1 MKVRSFQGIWIP
13 KDLWFTK
20 ELSIME
26 KLFLIEINSLDNE
39 DGCWA
44 SNSYF
49 ADFFDLS
56 KSRCSEIIKSLIDK
70 KMILANYE
78 IQKSG
83 VKKRYLKVVS
93 GVFGKPNEGIRKTE
107 EGYSENRQRYSE
119 KAIYNNTIINTR
131 ERGETP
137 LAFLQKNS
145 PSMYENLLMKYRSQI
160 KDFDHAINQANLKI
174 ESEDLEWTSKKIYA
188 RFQYFLNNWKYNE
201 NKYSNH
207 AETNTEIVLPQSK
220 KL

>member
-145 PSMYENLLMKYRSQI
+145 PSMYESLLMKYRSQI
-160 KDFDHAINQANLKI
+160 QDFNHAIDQANLKI
-174 ESEDLEWTSKKIYA
+174 ESEDLEWTTKKIYA
-188 RFQYFLNNWKYNE
+188 RFQYFLNNWKRNE
-201 NKYSNH
+201 NKFSQP
-207 AETNTEIVLPQSK
+207 TESQRKNYKQVRF
-220 KL
+220 

>member
-93 GVFGKPNEGIRKTE
+93 GVFGKPKEGIRKTE

-145 PSMYENLLMKYRSQI
+145 PSMYESLLMKYRSQI
-160 KDFDHAINQANLKI
+160 QDFNHAIEQANLKI
-174 ESEDLEWTSKKIYA
+174 ESEDLEWTTKKIYA
-188 RFQYFLNNWKYNE
+188 RFQYFLNNWKRNE
-201 NKYSNH
+201 NKFSQP
-207 AETNTEIVLPQSK
+207 TESQTKNYKQVRF
-220 KL
+220 

>member
-93 GVFGKPNEGIRKTE
+93 GVFGKPNEGIRKAE

-145 PSMYENLLMKYRSQI
+145 PSVYESLLMKYRSQI
-160 KDFDHAINQANLKI
+160 QDFNHAIEQANLKI
-174 ESEDLEWTSKKIYA
+174 ESEDLEWTTKKIYA
-188 RFQYFLNNWKYNE
+188 RFQYFLNNWKRNE
-201 NKYSNH
+201 NKFSQP
-207 AETNTEIVLPQSK
+207 TESQTKNYKQVRF
-220 KL
+220 